1 MRRRGRTRSRKGWL
15 IVPALG
21 LAGFLALG
29 AFRAGARPAITI
41 RPDPP
46 VIGRKA
52 TVSVEVSESRRG
64 LLRVRVE
71 IAQGGRT
78 AVLAEKTY
86 VPRPPWALW
95 GARVERD
102 SIRVEAG
109 RAAVGFLEQGEASI
123 RVTAERAPAW
133 LRAPAP
139 AVGEL
144 KVPVRLIP
152 PSLERISP
160 QVYVR
165 QGGSEAVVYRV
176 GETAVRHGVRAGEW
190 FFPGYPLPGAA
201 PGTCFALFAVPYD
214 QPDASKVRLVASD
227 EVDNE
232 ASLPFVDRFFPQPL
246 RADTIHLDDAF
257 MSRVV
262 PTILSRTPELD
273 GRSSL
278 LDGFLV
284 VNGELR
290 RRNNGELVELAKKS
304 SPRFLWSRPFL
315 PLAGSQVMARFA
327 DRRTYVYGGRV
338 VDRQDHLGLDLARTA
353 ASPVPAANDGRV
365 VLARY
370 LGIYGNAVVVDHGYG
385 LMSLYGHL
393 SAIHVK
399 EGDPVRRGQVI
410 GRTGD
415 TGLAGGDHLHFAILL
430 HGLPVSPIEWWD
442 PHWLGDRLAR
452 KLGRALPLGG

>member
-1 MRRRGRTRSRKGWL
+1 MQSRGQNRSRSVWL
-15 IVPALG
+15 IVPASG
-21 LAGFLALG
+21 LLGFLALG

-41 RPDPP
+41 RPDSPA
-46 VIGRKA
+46 IGRKA
-52 TVSVEVSESRRG
+52 PVSVEVSEPRRG

-71 IAQGGRT
+71 IVQGSES

-86 VPRPPWALW
+86 APRAPWALW
-95 GARVERD
+95 GERVERD

-109 RAAVGFLEQGEASI
+109 RRAVGFLEQGEASI

-139 AVGEL
+139 AVEEL
-144 KVPVRLIP
+144 KIPVRLVP

-160 QVYVR
+160 HVYVR

-176 GETAVRHGVRAGEW
+176 GETAVRHGVRAGDW
-190 FFPGYPLPGAA
+190 FFPGHPLPGAA
-201 PGTCFALFAVPYD
+201 AGTCFALFAVPYD
-214 QPDASKVRLVASD
+214 EPDASRVRLVASD

-246 RADTIHLDDAF
+246 RTDTIHLDDAF

-262 PTILSRTPELD
+262 PAILSRTPELEK
-273 GRSSL
+273 RSSL
-278 LDGFLV
+278 LDSFLA

-290 RRNNGELVELAKKS
+290 RSNNGELVELAKGS
-304 SPRFLWSRPFL
+304 PPRFLWSRPFL
-315 PLAGSQVMARFA
+315 PLAGSQVMAGFA

-353 ASPVPAANDGRV
+353 ASPVPAANDGTV

-393 SAIHVK
+393 SAIEVK
-399 EGDPVRRGQVI
+399 EGEQVRRGRVI

-442 PHWLGDRLAR
+442 PHWLGDRLVR
-452 KLGRALPLGG
+452 KLGRALPLGD